1 MLRRNSSHK
10 ALCKIRVL
18 NRASVKHGLPALFFQ
33 GLHPQRPH
41 DLPHGHGRIFSV
53 LIFSFGMAVKI
64 FLEPVMQVNF
74 IGQPWVYGA
83 PVGRFAFLIVAL
95 LDHAQAL
102 ATLFIQGAYPVHR
115 MVAAVDAPIVIRP
128 LLRLSRY
135 RGIDNKK

>member
-1 MLRRNSSHK
+1 MSRRNSSHK
-10 ALCKIRVL
+10 APCKFRVL
-18 NRASVKHGLPALFFQ
+18 NRASVKHGLPAFFLQ

-83 PVGRFAFLIVAL
+83 PVGRFAFLVVAL
-95 LDHAQAL
+95 LDHTQAL
-102 ATLFIQGAYPVHR
+102 AALFIQGAYPVHR
-115 MVAAVDAPIVIRP
+115 MVAAVDASVVVRP
-128 LLRLSRY
+128 LLRLSV
-135 RGIDNKK
+135 IMISHKK

>member
-10 ALCKIRVL
+10 APCKIRVL

-41 DLPHGHGRIFSV
+41 RIFSV

-83 PVGRFAFLIVAL
+83 PVGRFAFLVVAL

-102 ATLFIQGAYPVHR
+102 AALFIQGAYPVHR
-115 MVAAVDAPIVIRP
+115 MVAAVDASVVVRP
-128 LLRLSRY
+128 LLRLSV
-135 RGIDNKK
+135 IMISHKK